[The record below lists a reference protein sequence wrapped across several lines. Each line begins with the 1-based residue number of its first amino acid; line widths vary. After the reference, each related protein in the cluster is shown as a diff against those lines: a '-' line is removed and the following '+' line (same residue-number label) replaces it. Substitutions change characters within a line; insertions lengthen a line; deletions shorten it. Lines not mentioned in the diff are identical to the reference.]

1 MSMITKKIVCSTG
14 EIVQGYNNYLQTRHW
29 KALRI
34 EVAEEHNYTCLRC
47 YGVFRTGF
55 HIHHNTYKRL
65 GKEKLS
71 DLGFYCQKCHAVI
84 HNDRKNKRA
93 FNRNYNNI
101 ITTKMVNFNEEQIE
115 KVIEYIDKVA
125 MDDPSFRKRQKKL
138 EAQAQKRQERKAMRN
153 KKSPQQSN

>member
-1 MSMITKKIVCSTG
+1 MKNKQITCSTG
-14 EIVQGYNNYLQTRHW
+14 EVVKGYNNYLKTNHW

-47 YGVFRTGF
+47 YSVFRTGF

-65 GKEKLS
+65 GKEKLT

-84 HNDRKNKRA
+84 HNDRKNRRT
-93 FNRNYNNI
+93 FNRIYSNM
-101 ITTKMVNFNEEQIE
+101 ITTKMSDFNEEQIE

-125 MDDPSFRKRQKKL
+125 MEVPNFREKQ
-138 EAQAQKRQERKAMRN
+138 
-153 KKSPQQSN
+153 